1 MKQVF
6 LIHAHKDLAQL
17 NALLARLADPDF
29 ILYVHL
35 DRKWNVDPAR
45 VDGRAHQIAPR
56 RDVRW
61 GTFSQVEATLA
72 SVRHVLAHE
81 AAFDKLLFLSAQD
94 YPLLSNAALKEALAA
109 LEGIELIDTV
119 PLGPQGWPANYRY
132 EYFYSEGSA
141 LPLRWVLALANRT
154 LRLLGRTRRFPAG
167 LEPYGGSTWWTLS
180 RACLAELLEQ
190 VARRPALSRFFRSVL
205 CADEMFF
212 QTLVMASSARRRV
225 LGRNYRY
232 VQWPA
237 GSARNPQVL
246 VEDDVERVRA
256 SGAHF
261 CRKLESGRSDGLRA
275 RLDEAAADTLG
286 LQEAGK
292 GQQQP

>member
-35 DRKWNVDPAR
+35 DRKWKLDPAR
-45 VDGRAHQIAPR
+45 VDARAHQVTPR

-72 SVRHVLAHE
+72 SVRHVLARE

-94 YPLLSNAALKEALAA
+94 YPLLSNAALKDALAA
-109 LEGIELIDTV
+109 LEGVELIDTV

-141 LPLRWVLALANRT
+141 LPLRLVLALANRT
-154 LRLLGRTRRFPAG
+154 LRLLRRTRRFPAG
-167 LEPYGGSTWWTLS
+167 LQPYGGSTWWTLS
-180 RACLAELLEQ
+180 RACLAELVEQ
-190 VARRPALSRFFRSVL
+190 VAQRPALARFFRSVL

-212 QTLVMASSARRRV
+212 QTLVMASSASCRV
-225 LGRNYRY
+225 LARNYRY

-246 VEDDVERVRA
+246 TEADVERVRA

-275 RLDEAAADTLG
+275 LLDACAFDSGSVEGLG
-286 LQEAGK
+286 TAEQ
-292 GQQQP
+292 